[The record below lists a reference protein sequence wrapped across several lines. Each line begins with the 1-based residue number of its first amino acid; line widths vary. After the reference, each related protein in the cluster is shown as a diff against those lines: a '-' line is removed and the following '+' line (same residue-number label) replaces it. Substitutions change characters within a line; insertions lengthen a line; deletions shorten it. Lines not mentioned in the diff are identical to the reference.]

1 MSWLGNLFGIKPKE
15 TAEAAGTVIKSIGD
29 GVSSLANGIR
39 SAITG
44 EMTPDKR
51 AELEKIALEAENL
64 QKHSQ
69 LQINLAEAQHSS
81 VFVAGWRPFIGWVCG
96 MSIANNYILRPW
108 AIAVLSTMGK
118 TFEFPVIDLTLMIPI
133 MTGMLGIAGMRSY
146 EKKNGISKI
155 H

>member
-1 MSWLGNLFGIKPKE
+1 MSWLGNLFGVKPVE
-15 TAEAAGTVIKSIGD
+15 TAEAAGSLIESVGTGI
-29 GVSSLANGIR
+29 SSLANGIR

-69 LQINLAEAQHSS
+69 LQINLAEAQHASW
-81 VFVAGWRPFIGWVCG
+81 FVAGWRPFIGWVCG
-96 MSIANNYILRPW
+96 FSLANNYILRPW

-133 MTGMLGIAGMRSY
+133 MTGMLGLAGMRSY
-146 EKKNGISKI
+146 EKKQGITNK